1 MNEKKEVNRKIKLK
15 YVDIDGT
22 AEVHES
28 RIKYITPDFI
38 EILAPIEINNIN
50 SLIDQEVTIDEITIG
65 KNLVSHNSV
74 IEGPGK
80 ELLKTTG
87 EKLIVLKRPITLR
100 IREFARI
107 NVNFPVTVSILSSEN
122 STETEELDDDLLF
135 YEALSV
141 NISAS
146 GMLFVLGFGKRTII
160 RQGQDVILNF
170 KLMNKERKENIEFEN
185 ISAKIVRFYNLEVG
199 DLRQKHTVAAEF
211 SNMTKEQQDQI
222 MHYVLE
228 RQIDFRHKEIVDIG
242 PSPVYEQLT
251 LLRDE
256 VKRLQQQLL
265 MTRKQIE
272 SAEEARQRSDNII
285 VQLTKRLSLIQK
297 APTSRRH
304 KWWKFWEWF

>member
-1 MNEKKEVNRKIKLK
+1 MNEEKEVNRKIKLK

-22 AEVHES
+22 AGVYES
-28 RIKYITPDFI
+28 RIKYISPDSI
-38 EILAPIEINNIN
+38 EILAPIEIDNIN
-50 SLIDQEVTIDEITIG
+50 SLVDQDVTIDEVTIG
-65 KNLVSHNSV
+65 KKIVSHNTVVERSS
-74 IEGPGK
+74 K

-100 IREFARI
+100 IREFARV
-107 NVNFPVTVSILSSEN
+107 NVNFPVTVSVLSSEN
-122 STETEELDDDLLF
+122 STETKEDEDLPF

-141 NISAS
+141 NISAV
-146 GMLFVLGFGKRTII
+146 GILFVLGFEKRTII

-170 KLMNKERKENIEFEN
+170 KLMNKKRKETIEFEN
-185 ISAKIVRFYNLEVG
+185 ISAKIVRVYNLEVG
-199 DLRQKHTVAAEF
+199 DLSQKHTIAAEF

-228 RQIDFRHKEIVDIG
+228 RQIDFRYKEIVDIG

-251 LLRDE
+251 LLKDE

-265 MTRKQIE
+265 MTHEQIKL
-272 SAEEARQRSDNII
+272 AEEARQRSDNII
-285 VQLTKRLSLIQK
+285 VQLTKRLSLIQR